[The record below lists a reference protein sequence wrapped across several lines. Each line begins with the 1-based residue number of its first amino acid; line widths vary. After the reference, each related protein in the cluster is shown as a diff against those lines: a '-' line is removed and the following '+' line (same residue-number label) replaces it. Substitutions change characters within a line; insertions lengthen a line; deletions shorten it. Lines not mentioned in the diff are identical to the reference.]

1 MLLPLLLL
9 YANHYRYV
17 SSGPVMPFP
26 FNVSCRIRGCV
37 ERYMRNTYRYTRLR
51 EVMALWHTGHTSTW
65 AAQLPQNTC
74 LQRVSKSK
82 SQHKLGK

>member
-1 MLLPLLLL
+1 M
-9 YANHYRYV
+9 
-17 SSGPVMPFP
+17 SGHH
-26 FNVSCRIRGCV
+26 
-37 ERYMRNTYRYTRLR
+37 RYTWLR